1 VEDDL
6 FLELRDIISTYKNV
20 SYDAARY
27 ILNISDID
35 PNNSNNVILVYN
47 RASVSG
53 TWDNGITWNREHI
66 WPQSLLDGASVSD
79 LHNLK
84 PADTSIN
91 SSRGNKTFE
100 NSTSGTYG
108 AVGSGWYPGDDDRG
122 DIARIVFYMV
132 TRYPQ
137 LDIETLG
144 TLAMF
149 LEWHE
154 VDPVDDF
161 ERNRNEVIYSN
172 QENRN
177 PFIDYPHFV
186 NLIWGNKT
194 TSSYNSNFL
203 NEFNIMMTYLE
214 EEPINLF
221 DFSVLDEY
229 EVNKS
234 NYIEFNNNKKEGHSR
249 I

>member
-1 VEDDL
+1 M

-27 ILNISDID
+27 ILNISDMD

-84 PADTSIN
+84 PADSSIN

-108 AVGSGWYPGDDDRG
+108 AAGSGWYPGDDDRG
-122 DIARIVFYMV
+122 DIARIVFYMI

-154 VDPVDDF
+154 LDPVDDF
-161 ERNRNEVIYSN
+161 ERNRNEVIYSY
-172 QENRN
+172 QKNRN

-186 NLIWGNKT
+186 NLIWGNES
-194 TSSYNSNFL
+194 TSSYSPNFL
-203 NEFNIMMTYLE
+203 NEFNVMMTYLE
-214 EEPINLF
+214 EEPN
-221 DFSVLDEY
+221 FSYNYDILDEY
-229 EVNKS
+229 EIIKT
-234 NYIEFNNNKKEGHSR
+234 NYAVLSERQKNTNYSFI
-249 I
+249 